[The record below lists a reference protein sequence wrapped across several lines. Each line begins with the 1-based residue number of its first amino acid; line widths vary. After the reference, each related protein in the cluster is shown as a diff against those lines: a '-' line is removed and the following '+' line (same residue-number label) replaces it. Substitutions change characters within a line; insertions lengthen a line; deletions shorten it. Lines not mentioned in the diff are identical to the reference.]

1 MNRFAFDN
9 SSLLIPDISSTLGVG
24 YNSAVSTF
32 IIQDVEGFSADGYI
46 VLEELGNNKWE
57 ILPIAT
63 INTSTNTITTS
74 SVSKFAHA
82 FQTKVYYSR
91 YNQVRLYRSAVETTI
106 GNLVQTKDVDGAN
119 ITNKGEKITVLEDS
133 LNTSGF
139 AFLVLYDSA
148 GDVESNEFSAPIP
161 YSLET
166 DTPQYVIDSTLRQ
179 MRKEL
184 DNVITIDLAFD
195 LINDCTKEIRD
206 TRKKFSDLNDLEDSL
221 GNVEEG
227 QWKYSLPTDIHS
239 NLTNSSIYALR
250 LLGEREMQYKDKIE
264 WNRLTQG
271 FVYAETISEILS
283 GATTI
288 SVTDTGVFE
297 TDGGVLFIGSDE
309 ITYTGI
315 SGDTLTGVT
324 GVTQNHP
331 ADTYIFSRG
340 VEKGM
345 PRYYTVID
353 GALFLYPLVDNQTAG
368 ARLMIDYDKDVPV
381 LEDMND
387 TLPFPS
393 MLYIPF
399 LKSGFLEAENFGE
412 PTAGSTTHMRTF
424 QLRLMKF
431 FQVDPRVKK
440 SSMKSALYVNSYSP
454 IRTSRI
460 RRNNW

>member
-1 MNRFAFDN
+1 
-9 SSLLIPDISSTLGVG
+9 
-24 YNSAVSTF
+24 
-32 IIQDVEGFSADGYI
+32 
-46 VLEELGNNKWE
+46 
-57 ILPIAT
+57 
-63 INTSTNTITTS
+63 
-74 SVSKFAHA
+74 
-82 FQTKVYYSR
+82 
-91 YNQVRLYRSAVETTI
+91 
-106 GNLVQTKDVDGAN
+106 
-119 ITNKGEKITVLEDS
+119 
-133 LNTSGF
+133 
-139 AFLVLYDSA
+139 
-148 GDVESNEFSAPIP
+148 
-161 YSLET
+161 
-166 DTPQYVIDSTLRQ
+166 
-179 MRKEL
+179 
-184 DNVITIDLAFD
+184 
-195 LINDCTKEIRD
+195 
-206 TRKKFSDLNDLEDSL
+206 
-221 GNVEEG
+221 
-227 QWKYSLPTDIHS
+227 
-239 NLTNSSIYALR
+239 
-250 LLGEREMQYKDKIE
+250 MQYKDKIE

-271 FVYAETISEILS
+271 FVYSQTVSEIIS

-288 SVTDTGVFE
+288 EVIDAGVFE

-324 GVTQNHP
+324 GVTQTYP

-340 VEKGM
+340 VERGM

-353 GALFLYPLVDNQTAG
+353 GSLFLYPLVDSQTAG

-412 PTAGSTTHMRTF
+412 PTAGSTNHMRTF